1 MDWSGINDK
10 IFEKLACDYANDVYK
25 KYKWVPT
32 GKSWDGNRDAEF
44 REKIESLNY
53 YYKGWCEAKYTQNP
67 QQAIPKS
74 HMDST
79 LVSGVLDGE
88 VIFILFVTNG
98 KITSDFIQRATAILE
113 PHKIQVKF
121 VDGSILSDWIKTQPS
136 VIDKYFK
143 GVKFDSTSINLK
155 IELKDVCFLDAI
167 LSAPS
172 LISPQLK
179 LKVNKE
185 YFLYLNIFSN
195 QKAFI
200 SLDLNTRAI
209 KVIPQEYTEYNIVPG
224 YNSFLIR
231 CIAKYPHNDRIEL
244 FILNDDKVA
253 LKAKIP
259 DLLIEEDQSPTIVYT
274 QQQEIQQN
282 IFNCIENKFTNNMLL
297 HLFGSEGSG
306 KSYLLQQLVM
316 SISDR
321 YNQILT
327 LSFSE
332 KDAENASSLCK
343 LILFINFGYLYD
355 LSEEAFIQLVKNNT
369 NFPFEIFLELKEGT
383 QNQITAINV
392 IDKIST
398 MIKENPCAL
407 FPNTNSFLYRNTSFI
422 VADDFHKI
430 SKKHSFLCKKIIEE
444 FVTRTNSTMF
454 IVCNR
459 PNEFY
464 STELENAVK
473 KMRIGKWNLSGISVN
488 DVYSSIKINFN
499 QEIAGL
505 TDFFPLP
512 VSVLHLELLIKKLL
526 DKNIVLFSKEK
537 RGSIFSEAYEET
549 NITNNQFAVNK
560 VRNCKYLK
568 ILYIVYKIES
578 GVPTSF
584 LNSFYKQEYIN
595 VSRNFV
601 KDTLIKEENGILKP
615 YHDIY
620 LYAFSQIQF
629 DSIYMEELNSF
640 LQFCISRKI
649 ESSVLVSNI
658 LSILIDRKNITRN
671 NYLNMAKTICADYY
685 SKSQY
690 IAAQNLAIVLLPD
703 LDCTP
708 YSQYTYEN
716 LELLYIFAQSKKYS
730 QTHLGSSKYLQLISD
745 IGGVIPL
752 NSKQKGIVQE
762 AHSELITNY
771 LYSLDFEK
779 FEKELIYFENHLKGK
794 TDICSSEHKINAYL
808 NFLNRKI
815 LFAFFTDDNNLEDK
829 YKEAYNESI
838 HLNRDDYQAY
848 ADMDYAKIILFE
860 NNEKA
865 LDLFK
870 KALPI
875 FQKYGKCEKRRVDC
889 ISEIVFLNHLMSN
902 ISYDRLYNLQ
912 KEALENKYIHVYARL
927 TLTILSLELV
937 DGEDPEDI
945 EMKLTKLLIDYSDL
959 NNSNRLGLFVNQ
971 LFTAIYFKKGDLQKQ
986 HQYAIKHQ
994 NIAKKLSK
1002 TYLAVPIHNQN
1013 KFDSNTISW
1022 YFNGKSNIQD
1032 SLWLD
1037 PRIW

>member
-1 MDWSGINDK
+1 M
-10 IFEKLACDYANDVYK
+10 
-25 KYKWVPT
+25 
-32 GKSWDGNRDAEF
+32 
-44 REKIESLNY
+44 
-53 YYKGWCEAKYTQNP
+53 
-67 QQAIPKS
+67 
-74 HMDST
+74 
-79 LVSGVLDGE
+79 
-88 VIFILFVTNG
+88 
-98 KITSDFIQRATAILE
+98 
-113 PHKIQVKF
+113 
-121 VDGSILSDWIKTQPS
+121 
-136 VIDKYFK
+136 
-143 GVKFDSTSINLK
+143 
-155 IELKDVCFLDAI
+155 
-167 LSAPS
+167 
-172 LISPQLK
+172 
-179 LKVNKE
+179 
-185 YFLYLNIFSN
+185 
-195 QKAFI
+195 
-200 SLDLNTRAI
+200 
-209 KVIPQEYTEYNIVPG
+209 
-224 YNSFLIR
+224 
-231 CIAKYPHNDRIEL
+231 
-244 FILNDDKVA
+244 
-253 LKAKIP
+253 
-259 DLLIEEDQSPTIVYT
+259 
-274 QQQEIQQN
+274 
-282 IFNCIENKFTNNMLL
+282 
-297 HLFGSEGSG
+297 
-306 KSYLLQQLVM
+306 
-316 SISDR
+316 
-321 YNQILT
+321 
-327 LSFSE
+327 
-332 KDAENASSLCK
+332 
-343 LILFINFGYLYD
+343 
-355 LSEEAFIQLVKNNT
+355 
-369 NFPFEIFLELKEGT
+369 
-383 QNQITAINV
+383 
-392 IDKIST
+392 
-398 MIKENPCAL
+398 
-407 FPNTNSFLYRNTSFI
+407 
-422 VADDFHKI
+422 
-430 SKKHSFLCKKIIEE
+430 
-444 FVTRTNSTMF
+444 
-454 IVCNR
+454 
-459 PNEFY
+459 
-464 STELENAVK
+464 
-473 KMRIGKWNLSGISVN
+473 
-488 DVYSSIKINFN
+488 
-499 QEIAGL
+499 
-505 TDFFPLP
+505 
-512 VSVLHLELLIKKLL
+512 
-526 DKNIVLFSKEK
+526 
-537 RGSIFSEAYEET
+537 
-549 NITNNQFAVNK
+549 
-560 VRNCKYLK
+560 
-568 ILYIVYKIES
+568 
-578 GVPTSF
+578 
-584 LNSFYKQEYIN
+584 
-595 VSRNFV
+595 
-601 KDTLIKEENGILKP
+601 IKEENGILKP

-629 DSIYMEELNSF
+629 DSIYMDELNSF

-779 FEKELIYFENHLKGK
+779 FEKELIYFENHLKCK

-860 NNEKA
+860 NNKKA

-1013 KFDSNTISW
+1013 KIDSNTISW